1 MNTLSRTQVLNELFD
16 DQPRRGL
23 QKPNGQLQPDLGVPD
38 GEQGVPDGEQGRTES
53 IKTQN
58 TYSLALNAGPT
69 TGATHR
75 AHMPP
80 HRS

>member
-1 MNTLSRTQVLNELFD
+1 MNTLSRTQVFNELFD
-16 DQPRRGL
+16 DQPRFGL

-38 GEQGVPDGEQGRTES
+38 GEQGRTES

-58 TYSLALNAGPT
+58 TYSPDLNAGPT